1 MTARFHD
8 REPERKEEGDEKR
21 LLMRLV
27 PFRELGGHGRSVAFL
42 EGSLGRDAVLGGLA
56 LLDWYDRGERRCLVF
71 LQ

>member
-42 EGSLGRDAVLGGLA
+42 EGSLGRDAVLGGLV
-56 LLDWYDRGERRCLVF
+56 LLEF